1 MLESIWSSTSLFPVL
16 LQDFSSCIRMDRV
29 KLQGENM
36 CALPFLVGFMVSPLV
51 SHHGIHSGGHL
62 ICSLFRSIFLLM
74 LAREAE
80 HWVPHFHSYVVAGS
94 FRWSSFV
101 SLNFCAAKSPQ
112 DLFLSFSHSLG
123 VQTDKIII
131 SYNHRQNFRLYLQ
144 FCMLL
149 RFYLC
154 QLLRRLKRLLHSTP
168 SVLTMF
174 NTYNR
179 ALVLMLKSSAAD
191 PSYHLYD
198 IFWLPFRA
206 CL

>member
-1 MLESIWSSTSLFPVL
+1 
-16 LQDFSSCIRMDRV
+16 
-29 KLQGENM
+29 M

-101 SLNFCAAKSPQ
+101 SLNLCAAKSPR
-112 DLFLSFSHSLG
+112 LLAPPPPTPRALSLWVCKCKETKSLLATTITRTSG
-123 VQTDKIII
+123 FTCSFVC
-131 SYNHRQNFRLYLQ
+131 
-144 FCMLL
+144 FC
-149 RFYLC
+149 FC

-179 ALVLMLKSSAAD
+179 ALVLMLKSSADD

>member
-1 MLESIWSSTSLFPVL
+1 M
-16 LQDFSSCIRMDRV
+16 
-29 KLQGENM
+29 
-36 CALPFLVGFMVSPLV
+36 
-51 SHHGIHSGGHL
+51 
-62 ICSLFRSIFLLM
+62 ICSKLFRSIFLLM

-80 HWVPHFHSYVVAGS
+80 HWVPLILVAGS
-94 FRWSSFV
+94 FLLSSFA

-154 QLLRRLKRLLHSTP
+154 QLLRRLKRLLHPAP
-168 SVLTMF
+168 SVFTMF
-174 NTYNR
+174 KTYNR
-179 ALVLMLKSSAAD
+179 ALILLLKSSAAD

-198 IFWLPFRA
+198 IF
-206 CL
+206 